1 MEKRMILA
9 IAMSIAVLLGYQYL
23 VPPPPQRAQNAAA
36 PSKDN
41 AAAAAAVA
49 TPTSPAAPVAGAQ
62 GIAAPGGVAAA
73 AAAPVRTILIK
84 TPLYTAGLS
93 TEGGALA
100 SFRLDRYKDRQGKD
114 GKPLEIVNASA
125 ELPAPLALS
134 FGQSQPAMPASLAYS
149 TDAPDEITL
158 KDGESR
164 TVVLNWA
171 SADGIRVT
179 REYVFTGGRYDFE
192 MKSQVGNGSA
202 GALRLTPGVSL
213 SQTFR
218 GDVGDPKDG
227 AFKGI
232 VVDTKGG
239 VERFD
244 LKDIDKGKAAR
255 VPVRW
260 AAADS
265 KYFSIVVIPE
275 KEWTLEGSAR
285 AGESGI
291 RTTLSDNASL
301 VAPGDTLRFNAR
313 VYAGPKEQ
321 ALLEKSAPNLEK
333 LVDFGWFAIVA
344 RPIVFLLD
352 ASNRVTRNYG
362 IDIIILTILIKLV
375 FYPLTHKSM
384 TAMRK
389 MQELTPIIQKMKEKH
404 KDDPARVN
412 QETMQLYK
420 TYGVNPMSGCLPML
434 LQIPFLIAF
443 YKALMVAIQLRH
455 QPFALWITDLS
466 AVEHLYDLHAGGMTV
481 PLRLLPL
488 LMGGSMFLQQK
499 MTPSS
504 PGADP
509 AQQKMML
516 FLPLIFTFMFWS
528 MPTGLTLYWFVSN
541 IGGIVQQAIYN
552 KQVAAAKA
560 A

>member
-1 MEKRMILA
+1 MEKRMIIA
-9 IAMSIAVLLGYQYL
+9 IALSIAVLIGYQYI
-23 VPPPPQRAQNAAA
+23 VPPPPKRAAQTEAPATKDNVSGAQAPAAA
-36 PSKDN
+36 GSPAPSAVAGPVPGALAPAT
-41 AAAAAAVA
+41 AAAARV
-49 TPTSPAAPVAGAQ
+49 
-62 GIAAPGGVAAA
+62 I
-73 AAAPVRTILIK
+73 RIK
-84 TPLYTAGLS
+84 TPLYTAELS
-93 TEGGALA
+93 TAGGTLA
-100 SFRLDRYKDRQGKD
+100 SFRLERYKDAQGPA
-114 GKPLEIVNASA
+114 GKPLEIIVPSR
-125 ELPAPLALS
+125 ELPSPLALS
-134 FGQSQPAMPASLAYS
+134 FGQSQPPIPAQLVYAS
-149 TDAPDEITL
+149 DAPESL
-158 KDGESR
+158 SVAAGESR
-164 TVVLNWA
+164 TVTLSWA
-171 SADGIRVT
+171 SAEGVRIT
-179 REYVFTGGRYDFE
+179 REYVFTGGKYEFE
-192 MKSQVGNGSA
+192 MRSQVGNGTA
-202 GALRLTPGVSL
+202 APLQLTPGIAL
-213 SQTFR
+213 SQTFQ
-218 GDVGDPKDG
+218 GGVGGADDG
-227 AFKGI
+227 AFKGL
-232 VVDTKGG
+232 VVDTKGS
-239 VERFD
+239 VERYDFG
-244 LKDIDKGKAAR
+244 KIEKGKAAK

-265 KYFSIVVIPE
+265 KYFTLVVLPE

-285 AGESGI
+285 AGETGV
-291 RTTLSDNASL
+291 RTTLSDAAAT
-301 VAPGDTLRFNAR
+301 VVPGDTLRFNAR

-321 ALLEKSAPNLEK
+321 ALLEKSSKNLEE
-333 LVDFGWFAIVA
+333 LVDFGWFAVLA
-344 RPIVFLLD
+344 RPTVFLLD

-389 MQELTPIIQKMKEKH
+389 MQELSPIITKLKEKY
-404 KDDPARVN
+404 KDDTARIN

-443 YKALMVAIQLRH
+443 YKALMVAIELRH
-455 QPFALWITDLS
+455 QPFGLWIHDLS
-466 AVEHLYDLHAGGMTV
+466 AVEHLYDLKVAGMV
-481 PLRLLPL
+481 IPFRLLPL

-541 IGGIVQQAIYN
+541 IAGIVQQVIYN

>member
-9 IAMSIAVLLGYQYL
+9 IALSIAVLIGYQYIL
-23 VPPPPQRAQNAAA
+23 PPPSQRAAQTA
-36 PSKDN
+36 
-41 AAAAAAVA
+41 
-49 TPTSPAAPVAGAQ
+49 SPAAKDNVSGGLVA
-62 GIAAPGGVAAA
+62 GIAASPSANPGPATPVPGSLVPGSS
-73 AAAPVRTILIK
+73 APVRVIRVK
-84 TPLYTAGLS
+84 TPLYTAELSTAGGGLS
-93 TEGGALA
+93 AL
-100 SFRLDRYKDRQGKD
+100 RLDSYMDRQGAQ
-114 GKPLEIVNASA
+114 GKPLDIIIPSA

-134 FGQSQPAMPASLAYS
+134 FGQSQPPLPAVLAYS
-149 TDAPDEITL
+149 SDSPDDLSI
-158 KDGESR
+158 KAGESR
-164 TVVLNWA
+164 TVSLSWA
-171 SADGIRVT
+171 SADGVRII
-179 REYVFTGGRYDFE
+179 REYVFTGGKYEFE
-192 MKSQVGNGSA
+192 MRSQVGNGSSA
-202 GALRLTPGVSL
+202 PVRLTPGVSL
-213 SQTFR
+213 SQTFK
-218 GDVGDPKDG
+218 GDIGGADDG
-227 AFKGI
+227 AFKGL

-255 VPVRW
+255 IPVRW

-265 KYFSIVVIPE
+265 KYFSLVVIPE

-285 AGESGI
+285 AGETGV
-291 RTTLSDNASL
+291 RTTVSDAL
-301 VAPGDTLRFNAR
+301 ATIVPGDTLRFNAR
-313 VYAGPKEQ
+313 IYAGPKVQ
-321 ALLEKSAPNLEK
+321 ALLEKTAPNLEK
-333 LVDFGWFAIVA
+333 LVDYGWFAVLA
-344 RPIVFLLD
+344 RPIIFLLD

-389 MQELTPIIQKMKEKH
+389 MQELAPIILKLKEKY
-404 KDDPARVN
+404 KDDTARIN

-443 YKALMVAIQLRH
+443 YKSLMVAINLRH
-455 QPFALWITDLS
+455 APFGLWIHDLS
-466 AVEHLYDLHAGGMTV
+466 AVEHLYDLHVAGMTI
-481 PLRLLPL
+481 PFRLLPL

-504 PGADP
+504 PGVDP
-509 AQQKMML
+509 SQQKMML
-516 FLPLIFTFMFWS
+516 MLPIVFTFMFWS

-541 IGGIVQQAIYN
+541 LGGITQQVIYN

>member
-9 IAMSIAVLLGYQYL
+9 IALSIAVLLGYQYIF
-23 VPPPPQRAQNAAA
+23 PPPPQRAVA
-36 PSKDN
+36 PGAMAPKDN
-41 AAAAAAVA
+41 GTGAQALSPTATAAAVPGTLVPGTQA
-49 TPTSPAAPVAGAQ
+49 PARL
-62 GIAAPGGVAAA
+62 I
-73 AAAPVRTILIK
+73 RIK
-84 TPLYTAGLS
+84 TPLYTAELSTSGGGLS
-93 TEGGALA
+93 AFMVE
-100 SFRLDRYKDRQGKD
+100 RYKDRLGQGA
-114 GKPLEIVNASA
+114 KPLDIINASP
-125 ELPAPLALS
+125 ELPAPLSLS
-134 FGQSQPAMPASLAYS
+134 VGQSTPPLPAAPVYT
-149 TDAPDEITL
+149 TDAPDELSL
-158 KDGESR
+158 KAGESR
-164 TVVLNWA
+164 TVTFSWA
-171 SADGIRVT
+171 ATDGVRIT

-192 MKSQVGNGSA
+192 IRSQIGNGSTA
-202 GALRLTPGVSL
+202 PIRLTPGIAL
-213 SQTFR
+213 SQLFQ
-218 GDVGDPKDG
+218 GNVGGASDG

-244 LKDIDKGKAAR
+244 LKDVDKGKAAR

-265 KYFSIVVIPE
+265 KYFTLAVIPE
-275 KEWTLEGSAR
+275 KEWMLGGTAR
-285 AGESGI
+285 VADNGVK
-291 RTTLSDNASL
+291 TTLSDAEAVVNAGNSL
-301 VAPGDTLRFNAR
+301 RINVR

-321 ALLEKSAPNLEK
+321 GQLEKSAPNLEK
-333 LVDFGWFAIVA
+333 LVDFGWFSVIA
-344 RPIVFLLD
+344 RPVVFLLD

-389 MQELTPIIQKMKEKH
+389 MQELTPIIAKLKEKY
-404 KDDPARVN
+404 KDDTMRIN

-455 QPFALWITDLS
+455 APFALWIRDL
-466 AVEHLYDLHAGGMTV
+466 AAPEHLYDLQAGGFTI
-481 PLRLLPL
+481 PIRLLPL

-499 MTPSS
+499 MTPAS

-516 FLPLIFTFMFWS
+516 MLPILFTFMFWS

-541 IGGIVQQAIYN
+541 IAGIVQQLFYN
-552 KQVAAAKA
+552 RHVAAAKA

>member
-1 MEKRMILA
+1 MEKRMVLA
-9 IAMSIAVLLGYQYL
+9 IALSIAVLIGYQYIL
-23 VPPPPQRAQNAAA
+23 PPPPQRAAQNVAPASKDNVSGSQAAGGVASPSANAAPSAAA
-36 PSKDN
+36 PGES
-41 AAAAAAVA
+41 VSG
-49 TPTSPAAPVAGAQ
+49 PS
-62 GIAAPGGVAAA
+62 
-73 AAAPVRTILIK
+73 APVRVIRVK
-84 TPLYTAGLS
+84 TPLYTAELSTAGGGLS
-93 TEGGALA
+93 
-100 SFRLDRYKDRQGKD
+100 SFRLNRYKDIQGKG
-114 GKPLEIVNASA
+114 GKPLDIIIPSP

-134 FGQSQPAMPASLAYS
+134 FGQSQPPLPAQLAYS
-149 TDAPDEITL
+149 SDSPDELTL
-158 KDGESR
+158 KEGESR
-164 TVVLNWA
+164 TVTLSWA
-171 SADGIRVT
+171 SAGGVRII
-179 REYVFTGGRYDFE
+179 REYVFTGGKYDFE
-192 MKSQVGNGSA
+192 LHAQVGNTSA
-202 GALRLTPGVSL
+202 VPIRLTPGLSL
-213 SQTFR
+213 SQTFKD
-218 GDVGDPKDG
+218 GVGGAADG

-232 VVDTKGG
+232 VVETKGN

-244 LKDIDKGKAAR
+244 LKDIDKGKAAK

-265 KYFSIVVIPE
+265 KYFTVAVIPE
-275 KEWTLEGSAR
+275 KEWTLEDSAR
-285 AGESGI
+285 AGETGV
-291 RTTLSDNASL
+291 RTTLSDAL
-301 VAPGDTLRFNAR
+301 ATVVPGDTLRFNAR

-321 ALLEKSAPNLEK
+321 ALLEMSAKNLEK
-333 LVDFGWFAIVA
+333 LVDYGWFAVLA
-344 RPIVFLLD
+344 RPIIFLLD

-389 MQELTPIIQKMKEKH
+389 MQELAPIISKLKEKY
-404 KDDPARVN
+404 KDDTARIN

-443 YKALMVAIQLRH
+443 YKSLMVAIELRH
-455 QPFALWITDLS
+455 APFGLWIHDLS
-466 AVEHLYDLHAGGMTV
+466 AVEHLYDLSVGGMTI
-481 PLRLLPL
+481 PFRLLPL

-509 AQQKMML
+509 AQAKMML
-516 FLPLIFTFMFWS
+516 MLPIVFTFMFWS

-541 IGGIVQQAIYN
+541 LGGITQQVIYN
-552 KQVAAAKA
+552 RQVAAAKA